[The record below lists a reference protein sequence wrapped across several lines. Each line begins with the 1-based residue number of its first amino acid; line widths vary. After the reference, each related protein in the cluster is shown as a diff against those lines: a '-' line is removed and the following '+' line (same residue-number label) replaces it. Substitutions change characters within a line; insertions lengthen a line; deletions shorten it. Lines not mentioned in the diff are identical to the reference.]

1 MIGLLKKIRLWLSRK
16 ENIVIIIGA
25 VFAITAIAT
34 PFTILVKTGW
44 NISYDQFDK
53 LGVVGDFFGG
63 TTVGLLSLAS
73 IIFVIAAIVMQKE
86 ELALQREEVR
96 KTREEYEVTNQT
108 MKKQQFENT
117 FFNMLN
123 LHQSILKEI
132 NLEGKSG
139 RQAFETFYERLR
151 NAYHDKIYNDYKNE
165 ILDELPLMDD
175 NFINTFVM
183 ELKIDKAL
191 DSFIQSNNS
200 SYRKED
206 YKKFMETVL
215 AGENEEWELI
225 KKQKLKEVEG
235 EIGHYSR
242 KLKIDIIR
250 ENLVFL
256 NNLYFNNEIIDK
268 FNENFSK
275 NPLIELKIKAYE
287 LVYKEY
293 SPHVGHY
300 FRNLYRIVRLIEDE
314 SFSKDENVNITEKR
328 KYRGILRA
336 QLSSMELLMIFYNVV
351 YSSKGRGF
359 KLLLKNNNFFDDHL
373 SKEDFIWKNDIN
385 ELNQL

>member
-1 MIGLLKKIRLWLSRK
+1 MNGQLKKMRLWLSRK
-16 ENIVIIIGA
+16 ENIVIIIGSVIA
-25 VFAITAIAT
+25 VIAIAT
-34 PFTILVKTGW
+34 PFSILLLTGW
-44 NISYDQFDK
+44 NISYKQFNK

-96 KTREEYEVTNQT
+96 KTREEYEITNQT

-123 LHQSILKEI
+123 LHQSIVKEI
-132 NLEGKSG
+132 KLEGKSG

-151 NAYHDKIYNDYKNE
+151 NAYNDKIYNDYKNE
-165 ILDELPLMDD
+165 VLEELSLMDD
-175 NFINTFVM
+175 NFINTFAL
-183 ELKIDKAL
+183 ELNIDRAL
-191 DSFIQSNNS
+191 NSFIQSKNY
-200 SYRKED
+200 SYRKE
-206 YKKFMETVL
+206 KLFKESVL

-225 KKQKLKEVEG
+225 KKQKIKEE
-235 EIGHYSR
+235 EEQIRHYSR
-242 KLKIDIIR
+242 TLKIDIIR
-250 ENLVFL
+250 ENLEFL
-256 NNLYFNNEIIDK
+256 NNLSFNNEIIDK
-268 FNENFSK
+268 FNENFTED
-275 NPLIELKIKAYE
+275 PHIELKIKAYE

-314 SFSKDENVNITEKR
+314 SFSKDENVNITEKS

-359 KLLLKNNNFFDDHL
+359 KLLLKKKNFFDDHL
-373 SKEDFIWKNDIN
+373 SKEDFIWNNDIN

>member
-1 MIGLLKKIRLWLSRK
+1 LIGLLKKIRLWLSRK

-200 SYRKED
+200 SYRKEE

-256 NNLYFNNEIIDK
+256 NNLSFNNEIIDK

-293 SPHVGHY
+293 SPHGGHY